1 MLNVDKFLDYLSSE
15 LNRSQQTVE
24 SYRDDLKHFEKFA
37 KDLSDSFSWETVDSD
52 MVRDW
57 MESMMDKGNSAATV
71 SRRLSALKTFYRFAL
86 ARHYVES
93 DPVYSIKGP
102 KKEKPLPQF
111 VKESEMDEL
120 LDRQAWGD
128 DYNNVRARTIIIL
141 FYETGMRLSELVNL
155 DDKDV
160 NFVTLEI
167 KITGKGNKQRIV
179 PFGDELK
186 NTLLE
191 FRRLRDASV
200 EVKTPALVVS
210 DKGTRMSP
218 SKVQNI
224 VRSNLSRVC
233 SLKKKSPHVLRHSFA
248 TAMLNHHVGIENLKK
263 LLGHASISRI
273 FLRNKYFYLLIYI
286 IISMNIFGISKPI
299 FYIIFIIIW
308 HRAN

>member
-37 KDLSDSFSWETVDSD
+37 KDLSDSFSWETVGSD

-160 NFVTLEI
+160 NFVTSEI

-218 SKVQNI
+218 SKVQDI

-263 LLGHASISRI
+263 LLGHASISTTE
-273 FLRNKYFYLLIYI
+273 IYTHTTFEQLKRVY
-286 IISMNIFGISKPI
+286 NEAHP
-299 FYIIFIIIW
+299 
-308 HRAN
+308 RA

>member
-86 ARHYVES
+86 ARRYVES

-160 NFVTLEI
+160 NFVTSEI

-179 PFGDELK
+179 PFGDELR

-263 LLGHASISRI
+263 LLGHASISTTE
-273 FLRNKYFYLLIYI
+273 IYTHTTFEQLKRVY
-286 IISMNIFGISKPI
+286 NEAHP
-299 FYIIFIIIW
+299 
-308 HRAN
+308 RA

>member
-57 MESMMDKGNSAATV
+57 MENMMDKGNSAATV

-86 ARHYVES
+86 ARRYVES

-141 FYETGMRLSELVNL
+141 FYETGMRLSELINL

-160 NFVTLEI
+160 NFVTSEI

-263 LLGHASISRI
+263 LLGHASISTTE
-273 FLRNKYFYLLIYI
+273 IYTHTTFEQLKRVY
-286 IISMNIFGISKPI
+286 NEAHP
-299 FYIIFIIIW
+299 
-308 HRAN
+308 RA

>member
-86 ARHYVES
+86 ARRYVES

-160 NFVTLEI
+160 NFVTSEI

-248 TAMLNHHVGIENLKK
+248 TAMLNHHVGLENLKK
-263 LLGHASISRI
+263 LLGHASISTTE
-273 FLRNKYFYLLIYI
+273 IYTHTTFEQLKRVY
-286 IISMNIFGISKPI
+286 NEAHP
-299 FYIIFIIIW
+299 
-308 HRAN
+308 RA

>member
-57 MESMMDKGNSAATV
+57 MENMMDKGNSAATV

-160 NFVTLEI
+160 NFVTSEI

-263 LLGHASISRI
+263 LLGHASISTTETYTHTTFEQLKRVY
-273 FLRNKYFYLLIYI
+273 NEAH
-286 IISMNIFGISKPI
+286 P
-299 FYIIFIIIW
+299 
-308 HRAN
+308 RA

>member
-111 VKESEMDEL
+111 VKENEMDEL

-160 NFVTLEI
+160 NFVTSEI

-263 LLGHASISRI
+263 LLGHASISTTE
-273 FLRNKYFYLLIYI
+273 IYTHTTFEQLKRVY
-286 IISMNIFGISKPI
+286 NEAHP
-299 FYIIFIIIW
+299 
-308 HRAN
+308 RA

>member
-52 MVRDW
+52 IVRDW

-160 NFVTLEI
+160 NFVTSEI

-263 LLGHASISRI
+263 LLGHASISTTE
-273 FLRNKYFYLLIYI
+273 IYTHTTFEQLKRVY
-286 IISMNIFGISKPI
+286 NEAHP
-299 FYIIFIIIW
+299 
-308 HRAN
+308 RA

>member
-86 ARHYVES
+86 ARRYVES

-128 DYNNVRARTIIIL
+128 NYNNVRARTIIIL

-160 NFVTLEI
+160 NFVTSEI

-263 LLGHASISRI
+263 LLGHASISTTE
-273 FLRNKYFYLLIYI
+273 IYTHTTFEQLKRVY
-286 IISMNIFGISKPI
+286 NEAHP
-299 FYIIFIIIW
+299 
-308 HRAN
+308 RA

>member
-167 KITGKGNKQRIV
+167 KITGKGDKQRIV

-263 LLGHASISRI
+263 LLGHASISTTE
-273 FLRNKYFYLLIYI
+273 IYTHTTFEQLKRVY
-286 IISMNIFGISKPI
+286 NEAHP
-299 FYIIFIIIW
+299 
-308 HRAN
+308 RA

>member
-24 SYRDDLKHFEKFA
+24 SYRDDLKHFEMFA

-160 NFVTLEI
+160 NFVTSEI

-200 EVKTPALVVS
+200 EVNTPALVVS
-210 DKGTRMSP
+210 DKGTRMGP
-218 SKVQNI
+218 SKVQDI

-263 LLGHASISRI
+263 LLGHASISTTE
-273 FLRNKYFYLLIYI
+273 IYTHTTFEQLKRVY
-286 IISMNIFGISKPI
+286 NEAHP
-299 FYIIFIIIW
+299 
-308 HRAN
+308 RA

>member
-71 SRRLSALKTFYRFAL
+71 SRRLSTLKTFYRFAL

-263 LLGHASISRI
+263 LLGHASISTTE
-273 FLRNKYFYLLIYI
+273 IYTHTTFEQLKRVY
-286 IISMNIFGISKPI
+286 NEAHP
-299 FYIIFIIIW
+299 
-308 HRAN
+308 RA

>member
-86 ARHYVES
+86 VRHYVES

-160 NFVTLEI
+160 NFVTSEI

-263 LLGHASISRI
+263 LLGHASISTTE
-273 FLRNKYFYLLIYI
+273 IYTHTTFEQLKRVY
-286 IISMNIFGISKPI
+286 NEAHP
-299 FYIIFIIIW
+299 
-308 HRAN
+308 RA

>member
-160 NFVTLEI
+160 NFVTSEI

-218 SKVQNI
+218 SKVQDI

-263 LLGHASISRI
+263 LLGHASISTTE
-273 FLRNKYFYLLIYI
+273 IYTHTTFEQLKRVY
-286 IISMNIFGISKPI
+286 NEAHP
-299 FYIIFIIIW
+299 
-308 HRAN
+308 RA

>member
-37 KDLSDSFSWETVDSD
+37 KDLSESFSWETVDSD

-86 ARHYVES
+86 ARRYVES

-160 NFVTLEI
+160 NFVTSEI

-218 SKVQNI
+218 SKVQDI

-263 LLGHASISRI
+263 LLGHANISTTE
-273 FLRNKYFYLLIYI
+273 IYTHTTFEQLKRVY
-286 IISMNIFGISKPI
+286 NEAHP
-299 FYIIFIIIW
+299 
-308 HRAN
+308 RA

>member
-24 SYRDDLKHFEKFA
+24 SYRNDLKHFEKFA

-86 ARHYVES
+86 ARRYVES

-160 NFVTLEI
+160 NFVTSEI

-248 TAMLNHHVGIENLKK
+248 TAMLNHHVGLENLKK
-263 LLGHASISRI
+263 LLGHARLSTTE
-273 FLRNKYFYLLIYI
+273 IYTHTTFEQLKRVY
-286 IISMNIFGISKPI
+286 NEAHP
-299 FYIIFIIIW
+299 
-308 HRAN
+308 RA

>member
-24 SYRDDLKHFEKFA
+24 SYRDDLKHFEMFA

-160 NFVTLEI
+160 NFVTSEI

-210 DKGTRMSP
+210 EKGTRMSP

-263 LLGHASISRI
+263 LLGHASISTTE
-273 FLRNKYFYLLIYI
+273 IYTHTTFEQLKRVY
-286 IISMNIFGISKPI
+286 NEAHP
-299 FYIIFIIIW
+299 
-308 HRAN
+308 RA

>member
-57 MESMMDKGNSAATV
+57 MESMMDKRNSAATV

-86 ARHYVES
+86 ARRYVES

-160 NFVTLEI
+160 NFVTSEI

-263 LLGHASISRI
+263 LLGHASISTTE
-273 FLRNKYFYLLIYI
+273 IYTHTTFEQLKRVY
-286 IISMNIFGISKPI
+286 NEAHP
-299 FYIIFIIIW
+299 
-308 HRAN
+308 RA

>member
-1 MLNVDKFLDYLSSE
+1 MLNIDKFLDYLSSE

-57 MESMMDKGNSAATV
+57 MESMMDKGNAAATV

-86 ARHYVES
+86 TRHYVES
-93 DPVYSIKGP
+93 DPVYSIKSP

-160 NFVTLEI
+160 NFVTSEI

-248 TAMLNHHVGIENLKK
+248 TAMLNHHVGLENLKK
-263 LLGHASISRI
+263 LLGHARLSTTE
-273 FLRNKYFYLLIYI
+273 IYTHTTFEQLKRVY
-286 IISMNIFGISKPI
+286 NEAHP
-299 FYIIFIIIW
+299 
-308 HRAN
+308 RA

>member
-93 DPVYSIKGP
+93 NPVYSIKGP

-160 NFVTLEI
+160 NFVTSEI

-179 PFGDELK
+179 PFGEELK

-218 SKVQNI
+218 SKVQDI

-263 LLGHASISRI
+263 LLGHASISTTE
-273 FLRNKYFYLLIYI
+273 IYTHTTFEQLKRVY
-286 IISMNIFGISKPI
+286 NEAHP
-299 FYIIFIIIW
+299 
-308 HRAN
+308 RA

>member
-86 ARHYVES
+86 ARRYVES

-160 NFVTLEI
+160 NFVTSEI

-218 SKVQNI
+218 SKVQDI

-248 TAMLNHHVGIENLKK
+248 TAMLNHHVGLENLKK
-263 LLGHASISRI
+263 LLGHANISTTE
-273 FLRNKYFYLLIYI
+273 IYTHTTFEQLKRVY
-286 IISMNIFGISKPI
+286 NEAHP
-299 FYIIFIIIW
+299 
-308 HRAN
+308 RA

>member
-86 ARHYVES
+86 ARRYVES

-160 NFVTLEI
+160 NFVTSEI

-179 PFGDELK
+179 PFGDEFK

-218 SKVQNI
+218 SKVQDV

-263 LLGHASISRI
+263 LLGHASISTTE
-273 FLRNKYFYLLIYI
+273 IYTHTTFEQLKRVY
-286 IISMNIFGISKPI
+286 NEAHP
-299 FYIIFIIIW
+299 
-308 HRAN
+308 RA

>member
-71 SRRLSALKTFYRFAL
+71 CRRLSALKTFYRFAL
-86 ARHYVES
+86 ARRYVES

-160 NFVTLEI
+160 NFVTSEI

-218 SKVQNI
+218 SKVQDI

-263 LLGHASISRI
+263 LLGHASISTTE
-273 FLRNKYFYLLIYI
+273 IYTHTTFEQLKRVY
-286 IISMNIFGISKPI
+286 NEAHP
-299 FYIIFIIIW
+299 
-308 HRAN
+308 RA

>member
-1 MLNVDKFLDYLSSE
+1 MLNIDKFLDYLSSE

-86 ARHYVES
+86 ARRYVES

-160 NFVTLEI
+160 NFVTSEI

-218 SKVQNI
+218 SKVQDI

-263 LLGHASISRI
+263 LLGHASISTTE
-273 FLRNKYFYLLIYI
+273 IYTHTTFEQLKRVY
-286 IISMNIFGISKPI
+286 NEAHP
-299 FYIIFIIIW
+299 
-308 HRAN
+308 RA

>member
-1 MLNVDKFLDYLSSE
+1 MNVDKFLDYLSSE

-263 LLGHASISRI
+263 LLGHASISTTE
-273 FLRNKYFYLLIYI
+273 IYTHTTFEQLKRVY
-286 IISMNIFGISKPI
+286 NEAHP
-299 FYIIFIIIW
+299 
-308 HRAN
+308 RA

>member
-128 DYNNVRARTIIIL
+128 DYNNVRARIIIIL

-160 NFVTLEI
+160 NFVTSEI

-218 SKVQNI
+218 SKVQDI

-263 LLGHASISRI
+263 LLGHASISTTE
-273 FLRNKYFYLLIYI
+273 IYTHTTFEQLKRVY
-286 IISMNIFGISKPI
+286 NEAHP
-299 FYIIFIIIW
+299 
-308 HRAN
+308 RA

>member
-155 DDKDV
+155 EDKDV
-160 NFVTLEI
+160 NFVTSEI

-263 LLGHASISRI
+263 LLGHASISTTE
-273 FLRNKYFYLLIYI
+273 IYTHTTFEQLKRVY
-286 IISMNIFGISKPI
+286 NEAHP
-299 FYIIFIIIW
+299 
-308 HRAN
+308 RA